1 MVFTCDF
8 CNKNISEYSTL
19 YFGFDCICCTNHCR
33 SQVIQLNLQIDPK
46 MTNPHTWFIHKLR
59 TQQEKEKKQEKE
71 KTKEKEKEKEQEQL
85 LPKPTSLTDLLTLL
99 QM

>member
-8 CNKNISEYSTL
+8 CNKIISECCTL
-19 YFGFDCICCTNHCR
+19 YFGFDYMCCSNHCR

-46 MTNPHTWFIHKLR
+46 MNNPHTWFIHKIR
-59 TQQEKEKKQEKE
+59 EK
-71 KTKEKEKEKEQEQL
+71 KEKEKEKEKEKL
-85 LPKPTSLTDLLTLL
+85 LTKPKSLIDLLTQL

>member
-59 TQQEKEKKQEKE
+59 TEQN
-71 KTKEKEKEKEQEQL
+71 KEKEKEKEKEKTKTKEQL

>member
-59 TQQEKEKKQEKE
+59 TQQN
-71 KTKEKEKEKEQEQL
+71 KEKEKL

>member
-8 CNKNISEYSTL
+8 CNKIISECCTL
-19 YFGFDCICCTNHCR
+19 YFGFDCMCCSNHCR

-46 MTNPHTWFIHKLR
+46 MNSPHTWLIHKLR
-59 TQQEKEKKQEKE
+59 AEKNKAKI
-71 KTKEKEKEKEQEQL
+71 KTKSFSKLK
-85 LPKPTSLTDLLTLL
+85 SLTDLLTQL

>member
-8 CNKNISEYSTL
+8 CNKIISECCTL
-19 YFGFDCICCTNHCR
+19 YFGFDYMCCSNHCR

-46 MTNPHTWFIHKLR
+46 MNNPHSWLIHKLR
-59 TQQEKEKKQEKE
+59 AEKNKA
-71 KTKEKEKEKEQEQL
+71 KTKTKL
-85 LPKPTSLTDLLTLL
+85 LTKPKSLIDLLTQL

>member
-8 CNKNISEYSTL
+8 CNKNISECSSL
-19 YFGFDCICCTNHCR
+19 YFGFDCMCCSTHCR

-46 MTNPHTWFIHKLR
+46 MNNPHTWFIHKLR
-59 TQQEKEKKQEKE
+59 GE
-71 KTKEKEKEKEQEQL
+71 KEKEKEKEKDKDKDNEKNKL
-85 LPKPTSLTDLLTLL
+85 LPKPKSLIDLLTQL

>member
-8 CNKNISEYSTL
+8 CNKIISECCTL
-19 YFGFDCICCTNHCR
+19 YFGFDCMCCSNHCR

-46 MTNPHTWFIHKLR
+46 MNSPHTWLIHKLR
-59 TQQEKEKKQEKE
+59 AEKNKANT
-71 KTKEKEKEKEQEQL
+71 KTKL
-85 LPKPTSLTDLLTLL
+85 LPKLKSLTDLLTQL

>member
-19 YFGFDCICCTNHCR
+19 YFGFDCMCCSNHCR

-59 TQQEKEKKQEKE
+59 AE
-71 KTKEKEKEKEQEQL
+71 KTITNYKSIVKDLSKHE
-85 LPKPTSLTDLLTLL
+85 SLTDLVGQLKV
-99 QM
+99 

>member
-19 YFGFDCICCTNHCR
+19 YFGFDCMCCSNHCR

-46 MTNPHTWFIHKLR
+46 MINPDKWLIHKLR
-59 TQQEKEKKQEKE
+59 AKKN
-71 KTKEKEKEKEQEQL
+71 KEKEKL
-85 LPKPTSLTDLLTLL
+85 LTKQKSLTDLLTQL

>member
-8 CNKNISEYSTL
+8 CNKIISECSSL
-19 YFGFDCICCTNHCR
+19 YFGFDCMCCSNHCR

-46 MTNPHTWFIHKLR
+46 MNNPHTWFIHKLR
-59 TQQEKEKKQEKE
+59 AEKVKA
-71 KTKEKEKEKEQEQL
+71 KEKEKDKL
-85 LPKPTSLTDLLTLL
+85 LTKPKSLTDLLTQL

>member
-19 YFGFDCICCTNHCR
+19 YFGFDCMCCTNHCR

-46 MTNPHTWFIHKLR
+46 MTNPHTWFINKLR
-59 TQQEKEKKQEKE
+59 AEKNIEKDKQ
-71 KTKEKEKEKEQEQL
+71 KEKEKEKEKEKL